1 MARRRWKSRLGDMVE
16 VEGYIYGIT
25 PNGKVQK
32 FSIER
37 ERRGR
42 YISFM
47 NDVGVYQRHS
57 VSHRIGAARAEA
69 IDLFELQ
76 DAFEVPL
83 LSSDADTSE
92 RIAALEE
99 KAAAI
104 RAAKKIGN

>member
-1 MARRRWKSRLGDMVE
+1 MVE

-25 PNGKVQK
+25 PDGKVRK

-42 YISFM
+42 YISFV
-47 NDVGVYQRHS
+47 NDVGVYQRHPAPR
-57 VSHRIGAARAEA
+57 RIGGAHAEA
-69 IDLFELQ
+69 IELFELQ
-76 DAFEVPL
+76 EAFEVTL

>member
-1 MARRRWKSRLGDMVE
+1 MARRRWKSRLGHMVE

-25 PNGKVQK
+25 PQGKVQR

-47 NDVGVYQRHS
+47 NDVGVYQRHP
-57 VSHRIGAARAEA
+57 VPTRVGGACMEA
-69 IDLFELQ
+69 VELFELQ
-76 DAFEVPL
+76 DAFEVTL
-83 LSSDADTSE
+83 LSSDTDTSE

-104 RAAKKIGN
+104 RAAKTGN